1 MLKAALLTCLA
12 LTALAANSVL
22 CRLALGD
29 GAVDAV
35 SFTLIRLGSGI
46 VMLLLV
52 AFWLLKRQSA
62 SSADQ
67 PSTGPAAAD
76 QSAESLASD
85 QPDSNT
91 ITAAGS
97 NSNLFSLLNSKGSLK
112 AAGMLFLYAIAFSIA
127 YLDLDTG
134 TGALILFGS
143 VQLTM
148 IIVGLLSG
156 QKLHGVEW
164 AGVIIAFA
172 GFIYLVLPGL
182 TTPSLLGFILMTLA
196 GIAWGFYTLMGRGSE
211 NPMLDTAAN
220 FLRTWPMLLVLALWL
235 VWQGAEISAQGFML
249 AITSGAIT
257 SGLGYVIW
265 YAVLKYYSA
274 TQAAVLQLSV
284 PVIAAFGGV
293 LFVAESI
300 SLNLV
305 LSSLMIL
312 GGVLLV
318 IGGRWYLARKATG

>member
-29 GAVDAV
+29 GSVDAI

-52 AFWLLKRQSA
+52 ACWFLKRQTSSVDTSVTGPVVIA
-62 SSADQ
+62 SSEA
-67 PSTGPAAAD
+67 
-76 QSAESLASD
+76 SANHHA
-85 QPDSNT
+85 DSNT
-91 ITAAGS
+91 SSGS
-97 NSNLFSLLNSKGSLK
+97 NSNLFALLSSKGSLK
-112 AAGMLFLYAIAFSIA
+112 AASMLFLYAIAFSIA

-134 TGALILFGS
+134 TGALILFGA

-156 QKLHGVEW
+156 QKLHTIEW
-164 AGVIIAFA
+164 AGVIIAFV

-182 TTPSLLGFILMTLA
+182 TTPSLIGFILMTLA

-220 FLRTWPMLLVLALWL
+220 FMRTWPMLLVLTLWL
-235 VWQGAEISAQGFML
+235 LWQGADISTQGFML
-249 AITSGAIT
+249 AVTSGAIT
-257 SGLGYVIW
+257 SGLGYIIW

-293 LFVAESI
+293 LFVAEGI
-300 SLNLV
+300 SLNLL

-312 GGVLLV
+312 GGILLV
-318 IGGRWYLARKATG
+318 IGGRWYLARKAARD